1 MLSLLLNE
9 ILCVKHP
16 AYCSDSRKTKGP
28 GRNDQ
33 CPQGKD
39 CC

>member
-1 MLSLLLNE
+1 MLSPLLNE
-9 ILCVKHP
+9 ILCMKHP

-33 CPQGKD
+33 CPQGND